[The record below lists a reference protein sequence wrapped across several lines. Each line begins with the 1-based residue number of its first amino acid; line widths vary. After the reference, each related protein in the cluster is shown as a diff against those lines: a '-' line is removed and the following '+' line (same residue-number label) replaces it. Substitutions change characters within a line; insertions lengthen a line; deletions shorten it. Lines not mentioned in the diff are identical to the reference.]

1 MSERFEIRPV
11 SLKPGRAWYASHEEV
26 LAALKAT
33 AKRLKTVPKL
43 PAGKHGGSWRASID
57 GLVVHGGIKTVGS
70 DVYEIYWVDGNGV
83 DHARLMVFAE
93 HVAAIAGN
101 QAVIGE
107 TDDEF
112 WPAKQPT
119 TKRKRT

>member
-1 MSERFEIRPV
+1 
-11 SLKPGRAWYASHEEV
+11 V

-33 AKRLKTVPKL
+33 AKRLKTVAKL

-57 GLVVHGGIKTVGS
+57 GLVVHGGIRTVGA
-70 DVYEIYWVDGNGV
+70 DVYETYWVEASGV

-93 HVAAIAGN
+93 QIAALAGN
-101 QAVIGE
+101 QAVIGD

-112 WPAKQPT
+112 WPAKQPKP
-119 TKRKRT
+119 KRKRT